1 MRCAVRLRLDTLI
14 ATLSQFRVFCWTTW
28 RFSQPPEDR
37 FPNPTV
43 SLARFMREH
52 AQTAMPG
59 PVRAAQYVRMSTE
72 HQQYSTE
79 NQADTMRRY
88 AEARRMEVIRTYSD
102 AARSG
107 LNLEGR
113 DGLRELLRD
122 VESGRADYTD
132 ILVYDVSRWGR
143 FQDAD
148 ESAYYEYICKRAN
161 IRVHYCAEQFE
172 NDGSLSSSLLKTI
185 KRTMAGEYSR
195 ELSVKVFAGQC
206 RLIELGFR
214 QGGPAGYGLRR
225 QLVDRERNPKG
236 LLLPGEHKSIQ
247 TDRVILVPGP
257 EDEIGVVKEV
267 YDRFTRDRR
276 TEKEIALWLN
286 ARGVLTDL
294 GRPWTRGTV
303 HQVLTNPKYAGA
315 NVYNRRSFKLKRKR
329 VKNPPEIW
337 VRRED
342 AFRPIVTL
350 EQFAEAL
357 AIVASRHQHFTE
369 DQLLDCLKKLLSR
382 FGTLSGILIDETE
395 DMPSSAVYRHRFGSL
410 VRAYELIGYT
420 PFRDYRY
427 VETNRLLREL
437 HRQQYTSITDQLR
450 ENGARVKSNPASD
463 LLTINEE
470 FTASLVLARCRA
482 TAAGN
487 YRWLIRLE
495 NSLNPDVTI
504 AARLKPENQEILDYY
519 LLPSMDALADRLR
532 LAPDNGIVLD
542 VHRFENLNFL
552 ISMARR
558 VAIEEAA

>member
-1 MRCAVRLRLDTLI
+1 
-14 ATLSQFRVFCWTTW
+14 
-28 RFSQPPEDR
+28 
-37 FPNPTV
+37 
-43 SLARFMREH
+43 MREH
-52 AQTAMPG
+52 AQTTVAG

-79 NQADTMRRY
+79 NQTDAMRRF
-88 AEARRMEVIRTYSD
+88 AEARGMEVVRTYSD

-225 QLVDRERNPKG
+225 QLVDRDRNPKG
-236 LLLPGEHKSIQ
+236 ILLAGEHKSIQ

-257 EDEIGVVKEV
+257 VEEIGVVKEV
-267 YDRFTRDRR
+267 YDRFTQDRR
-276 TEKEIALWLN
+276 TEKDIALSLN

-294 GRPWTRGTV
+294 GRPWTRATV
-303 HQVLTNPKYAGA
+303 HQLLTNPKYAGA

-337 VRRED
+337 VRREG

-357 AIVASRHQHFTE
+357 AIVESRHQHFTDE
-369 DQLLDCLKKLLSR
+369 QLLDCLKKLLAR
-382 FGTLSGILIDETE
+382 FGTLSGILIDEIE
-395 DMPSSAVYRHRFGSL
+395 EMPSSSLYRHRFGSL
-410 VRAYELIGYT
+410 IRAYELIGYT
-420 PFRDYRY
+420 PVRDYRY
-427 VETNRLLREL
+427 VETNRALREL
-437 HRQQYTSITDQLR
+437 HRRQHASIIDQLR
-450 ENGARVKSNPASD
+450 ENGARVKSNPATD

-470 FTASLVLARCRA
+470 FTTSLLLARCRE
-482 TAAGN
+482 TVAGN

-495 NSLNPDVTI
+495 NSLDPDVTI
-504 AARLKPENQEILDYY
+504 AARLKPENHEILDYY
-519 LLPSMDALADRLR
+519 LLPSMDALVEELR

-542 VHRFENLNFL
+542 VHRFENLTFL